1 MVGEGDTPRRSVLD
15 RRLLRINGHIF
26 RQLLRLDTLHD
37 RDGVSSRR
45 VTLCE
50 PFVVAAN
57 LGARSEGVPSDHDP
71 EAVGFEWDSDLVG
84 ISKTLL
90 SLHGVRTSLA
100 EFLTHPDYAGDLY
113 IPPDAYHTQFAEVC
127 LDHCDPSVSNMCV
140 ENFFIP
146 SLSSK
151 YGYLFMLLYIE
162 RKIGGLLLHTRN
174 GSSIYS
180 AHKQRRRYWRN
191 SWIFALVRGL
201 PRVCQR
207 AIRRRKFDQ

>member
-1 MVGEGDTPRRSVLD
+1 MVAEGDGASRSVLD
-15 RRLLRINGHIF
+15 WRLLCINGHIF
-26 RQLLRLDTLHD
+26 QQLLRLDTFHD

-57 LGARSEGVPSDHDP
+57 LGARSEGLPSDSDP
-71 EAVGFEWDSDLVG
+71 DEVGFEWDSDLVR

-90 SLHGVRTSLA
+90 SLHGVRTSLT
-100 EFLTHPDYAGDLY
+100 EFLTHPGYAGDLY

-127 LDHCDPSVSNMCV
+127 LDHCDPAVSNMCV
-140 ENFFIP
+140 EKFSTP

-151 YGYLFMLLYIE
+151 DIFMLRYIE
-162 RKIGGLLLHTRN
+162 RKIGGLLLHTWN

-180 AHKQRRRYWRN
+180 AHKRRQGYWRD
-191 SWIFALVRGL
+191 SVIFDLVHGL

-207 AIRRRKFDQ
+207 GIRRRKLDR